1 MLGQFVIPKRKNG
14 YIVGCC
20 LLFSVSFFL
29 ALSPRSTQFLLS
41 YTRLCEIESQ
51 ISPRTFSATRNFF
64 FYLIEQKNKES

>member
-29 ALSPRSTQFLLS
+29 ALSPGL
-41 YTRLCEIESQ
+41 
-51 ISPRTFSATRNFF
+51 RNFFYLIHVSAKLNLRFHQGLFQLHGISF